1 MCSFVSFVS
10 LTVSARCLQ
19 VALLLLCHIPLQV
32 PLFILSIDGHLS
44 CYQFGAVV
52 INATVNIIKRVSWWI
67 YALLSLWY
75 FPEIG
80 IAESLDTLSGVYG
93 KSNAT
98 DKISLYFWKTRF
110 HLFYNINPVTFG
122 KGRTKKRKKKK
133 NPTCFQRELK
143 TAQKI
148 L

>member
-1 MCSFVSFVS
+1 M
-10 LTVSARCLQ
+10 
-19 VALLLLCHIPLQV
+19 
-32 PLFILSIDGHLS
+32 
-44 CYQFGAVV
+44 

-80 IAESLDTLSGVYG
+80 IAESSDTFSGVYG

-122 KGRTKKRKKKK
+122 KARTKKRKKEKQNK
-133 NPTCFQRELK
+133 NLLVFKGNLK
-143 TAQKI
+143 QPRKFCDTSSI
-148 L
+148 IMVTGFCGSL